1 MSELI
6 IPIKQ
11 YARTAAQL
19 AAENPILVARQLVIE
34 SDTGKMKLGNG
45 TTAYNSLTYLL
56 VSGNTSQ
63 YVRGDGSLATFPSIP
78 SISGLVPYTGAN
90 ANVNLGTNTIT
101 ANQLIK
107 SGGTASQFLKADG
120 SVDSTAYLTTISGI
134 TAGGELSGTYPNPSL
149 VNSAVTGKV
158 LTGLSVSGSAVVS
171 TDSVL
176 TAVGKLQNQV
186 HSIAAGVSYQGTWN
200 ATTTTPTLTSSV
212 GTKGYY
218 YVVSVEGSTN
228 LNGITDWKLGDWAI
242 YDGTVWQ
249 KVDNTDAV
257 VSVNGYTGIV
267 TLAKADIG
275 LGNVE
280 NTALSTWAGSG
291 NITTL
296 GTIGTGVWQGTA
308 IGDTYISS
316 AATWNAK
323 IGGSLTTGYL
333 PVATG
338 AGTVGNS
345 AIFQNGGNIGIGT
358 TTPGAKLDVVGT
370 IGITTASANG
380 IIRRT
385 SVNGSNG
392 IKIQGN
398 NNDTVDDTNP
408 GASIYVGG
416 GPLTD
421 TFEGNII
428 LTAYGNTAG
437 GDRNNI
443 YFNNRSGTNTV
454 TERMRITSGG
464 NLLLGTTTDNGAKL
478 QVNGAAT
485 FSSTVTINA
494 ALFTTGRVSSI
505 GASDKRFEWQQ
516 TAVSKL
522 WSIEVDG
529 AQTYLYNNTDN
540 VIAWL
545 VKNNGNF
552 LLNTT
557 TDNGAKLQ
565 VNGSANF
572 AGNVGIGTTSP
583 GQRLSVAGD
592 ISAQSST
599 VFADKFE
606 NWGSSLVI
614 NSAGG
619 LPIIFQT
626 NTTERMRIISG
637 GNVLINTT
645 TDNGA
650 SLQVNG
656 GASFVLPTSAA
667 GLPSGALWNNG
678 GVVNIV

>member
-19 AAENPILVARQLVIE
+19 ATENPILVARQLVIE

-45 TTAYNSLTYLL
+45 TTAYNSLPYLL

-120 SVDSTAYLTTISGI
+120 SIDSTAYLTTISGI
-134 TAGGELSGTYPNPSL
+134 TAGGELSGTYANPSL

-186 HSIAAGVSYQGTWN
+186 NALAGGVSYQGTWN
-200 ATTTTPTLTSSV
+200 ASTNTPTLTSSV

-280 NTALSTWAGSG
+280 NTALSTWAGSS

-296 GTIGTGVWQGTA
+296 GTIGTGVWQGSA

-338 AGTVGNS
+338 SGTVGNS
-345 AIFQNGGNIGIGT
+345 AIFQNASNVGIGT
-358 TTPGAKLDVVGT
+358 TSPLSRLHIANSSTGAVQLYIHNTNGSTGSSSELVFGVWNGAIPTGSGNPGPSAKITAINTDVS
-370 IGITTASANG
+370 TASTDLAFHTYASSF
-380 IIRRT
+380 T
-385 SVNGSNG
+385 S
-392 IKIQGN
+392 Q
-398 NNDTVDDTNP
+398 
-408 GASIYVGG
+408 
-416 GPLTD
+416 
-421 TFEGNII
+421 
-428 LTAYGNTAG
+428 
-437 GDRNNI
+437 
-443 YFNNRSGTNTV
+443 
-454 TERMRITSGG
+454 ERLRITSTG
-464 NLLLGTTTDNGAKL
+464 NVL
-478 QVNGAAT
+478 
-485 FSSTVTINA
+485 I
-494 ALFTTGRVSSI
+494 
-505 GASDKRFEWQQ
+505 
-516 TAVSKL
+516 
-522 WSIEVDG
+522 
-529 AQTYLYNNTDN
+529 
-540 VIAWL
+540 
-545 VKNNGNF
+545 
-552 LLNTT
+552 NTT

-565 VNGSANF
+565 VNG
-572 AGNVGIGTTSP
+572 
-583 GQRLSVAGD
+583 D
-592 ISAQSST
+592 ISVKTNILLSAVTPYFAFNDTSLGDNAFVQYGVNSGATSSGVYFNIFNQAGRGFSIT
-599 VFADKFE
+599 RGGVIDFE
-606 NWGSSLVI
+606 LTT
-614 NSAGG
+614 AGV
-619 LPIIFQT
+619 PIFR
-626 NTTERMRIISG
+626 NM
-637 GNVLINTT
+637 
-645 TDNGA
+645 
-650 SLQVNG
+650 
-656 GASFVLPTSAA
+656 PTSAA

>member
-1 MSELI
+1 MSKLI
-6 IPIKQ
+6 IPIEQ

-19 AAENPILVARQLVIE
+19 ATENPILLDKQLVIE

-45 TTAYNSLTYLL
+45 TTAYNSLPYLL

-78 SISGLVPYTGAN
+78 SITGLVPYTGAN
-90 ANVNLGTNTIT
+90 ANVNLGTFDLTADVITGATGSYASSGNGNTLGVTHSSGSGIALNIT
-101 ANQLIK
+101 KGGSGEGLYINKTSGSGNAATIIGTLNATTLVK
-107 SGGTASQFLKADG
+107 SGGTSSQFLKADG
-120 SVDSTAYLTTISGI
+120 SIDSTVYLTTISGI

-186 HSIAAGVSYQGTWN
+186 NALAGGVSYQGTWN
-200 ATTTTPTLTSSV
+200 ASTNTPTLTSSV

-280 NTALSTWAGSG
+280 NTALSTWAGSS

-296 GTIGTGVWQGTA
+296 GTIGTGTWQGSA

-323 IGGSLTTGYL
+323 ISGSLTTGYL

-345 AIFQNGGNIGIGT
+345 VVFQNGGNVGVGT
-358 TTPGAKLDVVGT
+358 TSPTRTFSISNASTPYMSFNYGSSEAYIVGADNVLG
-370 IGITTASANG
+370 
-380 IIRRT
+380 
-385 SVNGSNG
+385 
-392 IKIQGN
+392 
-398 NNDTVDDTNP
+398 
-408 GASIYVGG
+408 
-416 GPLTD
+416 
-421 TFEGNII
+421 
-428 LTAYGNTAG
+428 
-437 GDRNNI
+437 
-443 YFNNRSGTNTV
+443 SGTKSFIIYDNTNLSLGYKF
-454 TERMRITSGG
+454 IISPNG
-464 NLLLGTTTDNGAKL
+464 NVLLGTTTDNGAKL
-478 QVNGAAT
+478 QVNGT
-485 FSSTVTINA
+485 GYFS
-494 ALFTTGRVSSI
+494 
-505 GASDKRFEWQQ
+505 
-516 TAVSKL
+516 
-522 WSIEVDG
+522 
-529 AQTYLYNNTDN
+529 
-540 VIAWL
+540 
-545 VKNNGNF
+545 
-552 LLNTT
+552 
-557 TDNGAKLQ
+557 
-565 VNGSANF
+565 
-572 AGNVGIGTTSP
+572 GNVGIGTSNP
-583 GQRLSVAGD
+583 GANLEVVSNIRATNNASTGFAASQLQLFAHNGSSVAY
-592 ISAQSST
+592 
-599 VFADKFE
+599 
-606 NWGSSLVI
+606 
-614 NSAGG
+614 GG
-619 LPIIFQT
+619 GIFQT
-626 NTTERMRIISG
+626 NSTFAYAQIVGNQTNIYGAASGGMRIATGNAPIIFGTGNTDLDFSAERMRITSG

-650 SLQVNG
+650 KLQVNG
-656 GASFVLPTSAA
+656 DVTTSA
-667 GLPSGALWNNG
+667 PSGGSVGKWKLGQKASATVSLVTTDFIQVEIDGVAYKLAL
-678 GVVNIV
+678 VS